1 MEISS
6 RTPEGEPNRCPVCGK
21 TVRLEPSGPIG
32 DAPCPH
38 CGHLL
43 IFVAFDAG
51 VWLFRKRST
60 EHVPFAGRAGH
71 TPGFMAAGDQ
81 VRVREG
87 PFDNFEGTVAS
98 VDQEYGRVT
107 VTINI
112 FGRGTPVELE
122 SWQVEV
128 VGWGEAL
135 VVLHK

>member
-21 TVRLEPSGPIG
+21 TVRLEPSEPFG

-43 IFVAFDAG
+43 MFVAFDAG

-60 EHVPFAGRAGH
+60 EHVPVADRVGH
-71 TPGFMAAGDQ
+71 APGFMAMGDQ

-87 PFDNFEGTVAS
+87 TFENFEGTVDC
-98 VDQEYGRVT
+98 VDEENRRVT
-107 VTINI
+107 VMINI
-112 FGRGTPVELE
+112 FGRRTPVELE
-122 SWQVEV
+122 SWMVEV
-128 VGWGEAL
+128 I
-135 VVLHK
+135 